1 MTDTGRIGE
10 VKARMARAGVSQVEL
25 APLVGIE
32 YTALS
37 HILTG
42 RRRPP
47 DDFRFRVDDAIEALE
62 AARAA
67 YNAVLIDRGYE
78 VAS

>member
-1 MTDTGRIGE
+1 
-10 VKARMARAGVSQVEL
+10 MARAGVSQREL

-37 HILTG
+37 HMLTG
-42 RRRPP
+42 RRRAPA
-47 DDFRFRVDDAIEALE
+47 DFAFRVDDALTAIE

>member
-1 MTDTGRIGE
+1 MADIGSIR
-10 VKARMARAGVSQVEL
+10 ARLARAAVPQTEL

-37 HILTG
+37 HILAG

-47 DDFRFRVDDAIEALE
+47 DDFAFRVNDALAAIE

-67 YNAVLIDRGYE
+67 YNAVLAEHGYE
-78 VAS
+78 AAS

>member
-1 MTDTGRIGE
+1 MSPRHTEDT
-10 VKARMARAGVSQVEL
+10 KARLARAGVTLTEL

-37 HILTG
+37 HILSG
-42 RRRPP
+42 RRSPP
-47 DDFRFRVDDAIEALE
+47 ADFAFRVDDALAAIEK
-62 AARAA
+62 ARAA
-67 YNAVLIDRGYE
+67 YRAVLVEHGYE